1 MMKRF
6 EVGHTYYDQY
16 ACDHETLSVIKIV
29 KRTPKTVVFERHG
42 KSRRAK
48 LYEDSNGEYIVPDHY
63 SMACVY
69 RAERELVDGEPATEE
84 HIITAD
90 VPEACSD
97 MDAADTAADAEQSDA
112 DNSIRFP
119 APAAEQPAQAPAA
132 GYAVADALVRYTVRQ
147 AAGVLFGG
155 CELRAK
161 ELDFLMALTDRA
173 GRVVK

>member
-1 MMKRF
+1 
-6 EVGHTYYDQY
+6 
-16 ACDHETLSVIKIV
+16 
-29 KRTPKTVVFERHG
+29 
-42 KSRRAK
+42 
-48 LYEDSNGEYIVPDHY
+48 
-63 SMACVY
+63 MACVY

-90 VPEACSD
+90 VPEACGN
-97 MDAADTAADAEQSDA
+97 MDAADTAADVEQPDA

-119 APAAEQPAQAPAA
+119 AAVAQKPAQAPVA
-132 GYAVADALVRYTVRQ
+132 GYAVADALVRYTVKQ
-147 AAGVLFGG
+147 AVGVLFGD

>member
-42 KSRRAK
+42 KTRRAK

-84 HIITAD
+84 
-90 VPEACSD
+90 PSSPPMCLRL
-97 MDAADTAADAEQSDA
+97 AATWML
-112 DNSIRFP
+112 P
-119 APAAEQPAQAPAA
+119 T
-132 GYAVADALVRYTVRQ
+132 L
-147 AAGVLFGG
+147 L
-155 CELRAK
+155 
-161 ELDFLMALTDRA
+161 LM
-173 GRVVK
+173 

>member
-42 KSRRAK
+42 KTRRAK

-90 VPEACSD
+90 VPEACGD
-97 MDAADTAADAEQSDA
+97 MDAADTAAD
-112 DNSIRFP
+112 
-119 APAAEQPAQAPAA
+119 
-132 GYAVADALVRYTVRQ
+132 V
-147 AAGVLFGG
+147 
-155 CELRAK
+155 
-161 ELDFLMALTDRA
+161 
-173 GRVVK
+173 

>member
-6 EVGHTYYDQY
+6 EVGHTYFDQY

-42 KSRRAK
+42 KTRRAK

-63 SMACVY
+63 SMAGVY

-90 VPEACSD
+90 AALLNPGVACNNNEKLPLGIVPVLALR
-97 MDAADTAADAEQSDA
+97 DA
-112 DNSIRFP
+112 
-119 APAAEQPAQAPAA
+119 
-132 GYAVADALVRYTVRQ
+132 GL
-147 AAGVLFGG
+147 
-155 CELRAK
+155 
-161 ELDFLMALTDRA
+161 
-173 GRVVK
+173 

>member
-42 KSRRAK
+42 KTRRAK
-48 LYEDSNGEYIVPDHY
+48 LYEDSNGEYIIPDHY

-97 MDAADTAADAEQSDA
+97 MDTADT
-112 DNSIRFP
+112 
-119 APAAEQPAQAPAA
+119 AAEQPAQAPAA

>member
-1 MMKRF
+1 
-6 EVGHTYYDQY
+6 
-16 ACDHETLSVIKIV
+16 
-29 KRTPKTVVFERHG
+29 
-42 KSRRAK
+42 
-48 LYEDSNGEYIVPDHY
+48 
-63 SMACVY
+63 
-69 RAERELVDGEPATEE
+69 
-84 HIITAD
+84 
-90 VPEACSD
+90 
-97 MDAADTAADAEQSDA
+97 MDAADTTADVEQAGA

-119 APAAEQPAQAPAA
+119 APAAEQPARAPAA